1 MALDWIDIKMPF
13 DSEVNTESNENEI
26 KKSEAGTS
34 AVLFDSHHC
43 TATISPSESISISCC
58 R

>member
-26 KKSEAGTS
+26 KKSED
-34 AVLFDSHHC
+34 AVDKLL
-43 TATISPSESISISCC
+43 
-58 R
+58 